1 MVSECKVSFWESNAE
16 AVLRGASFSLC
27 ERYVERPGGER
38 SLSQSVVATTKIN
51 QVKESLATETL
62 KGAEVKLLK
71 RIGQ

>member
-1 MVSECKVSFWESNAE
+1 MQRLFCEE
-16 AVLRGASFSLC
+16 ASFSLC